1 MKFSELLI
9 KLNACKEAREWA
21 LDMPIEEIVE
31 KCHRGDW
38 LLWLARNVNIDKRK
52 FTLAKSY
59 CANTVRYLMK
69 DERST
74 NSIDV
79 AIRYGNGQATD
90 DELNAAAADA
100 ADAAAAADAA
110 YAAAAA
116 ADAAAADAAADAA
129 YAAADAAAADAADAA
144 AAYAAAAAAYA
155 AADAAYAAAA
165 AADAAAADA
174 AAAYAAA
181 ADARKV
187 VRKETSDIC
196 RQYIG
201 SEIIKKV
208 NELL

>member
-90 DELNAAAADA
+90 DELNAAAAA
-100 ADAAAAADAA
+100 
-110 YAAAAA
+110 AAAAA
-116 ADAAAADAAADAA
+116 ADAAD
-129 YAAADAAAADAADAA
+129 
-144 AAYAAAAAAYA
+144 AAAAAAYA
-155 AADAAYAAAA
+155 AADAAADAYAAADAADAAAAAAA
-165 AADAAAADA
+165 AADADADA
-174 AAAYAAA
+174 A
-181 ADARKV
+181 ARKV

-201 SEIIKKV
+201 SEIIQKV